1 MKSSLKQ
8 ILAVG
13 LIISCVAVSTK
24 AQEENGLVVVLDV
37 ARVFKVN
44 LAFDTSLKEIQA
56 EAEGLKSNIQTQQQN
71 LRSQAEAVTER
82 YNPGS
87 PEFQQEE
94 TRLETEMAKIRTQA
108 RQDEAKLLKKEAQ
121 LYHDTYLQMQ
131 QIVARLAEKH
141 TIDLVLSF
149 DSSQIDP
156 QNRAEV
162 IKGVNRGV
170 VFQKNLDITDMVIE
184 QMGPRTASQPIQ
196 GNN

>member
-141 TIDLVLSF
+141 TIDIVLSF
-149 DSSQIDP
+149 DSS
-156 QNRAEV
+156 
-162 IKGVNRGV
+162 
-170 VFQKNLDITDMVIE
+170 
-184 QMGPRTASQPIQ
+184 
-196 GNN
+196 